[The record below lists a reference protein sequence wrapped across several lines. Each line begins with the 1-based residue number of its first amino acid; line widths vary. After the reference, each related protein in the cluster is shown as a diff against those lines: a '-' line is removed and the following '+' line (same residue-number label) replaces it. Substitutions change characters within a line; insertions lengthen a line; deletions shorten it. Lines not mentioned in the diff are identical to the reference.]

1 MNFESVVKDLLLVR
15 RFRVEVYCNK
25 NKGSNE
31 WNLMYKVC
39 SILHVINTYI
49 IYTQGSPGNLQQFED
64 ILFTANDVSMAM
76 GVIAVRLANEN
87 DQRMIGV
94 AYSDAILQK
103 LGVCQF
109 SDSEQLSNVEV

>member
-1 MNFESVVKDLLLVR
+1 MR

-31 WNLMYKVC
+31 WSLMYKVW

-49 IYTQGSPGNLQQFED
+49 IYTQSSPGNLQQFED
-64 ILFTANDVSMAM
+64 ISFTSNDVSMAM
-76 GVIAVRLANEN
+76 GVIVVKVANEN
-87 DQRMIGV
+87 VQRMIGV
-94 AYSDAILQK
+94 AYIDVMLRK
-103 LGVCQF
+103 LCVCQF

>member
-1 MNFESVVKDLLLVR
+1 MR

-31 WNLMYKVC
+31 WSLMYKVC

-49 IYTQGSPGNLQQFED
+49 IYTQSSPGNLQQFED
-64 ILFTANDVSMAM
+64 ILFTANDVSVATW
-76 GVIAVRLANEN
+76 VIAVKLANEN
-87 DQRMIGV
+87 GQQMMGMTCI
-94 AYSDAILQK
+94 DAILQK

-109 SDSEQLSNVEV
+109 SDSEQLSNVEVNNLY